1 MEFDEKV
8 IITMKLKSELNKE
21 LEKFMKF
28 QEINPFS
35 ISAQHKQQVIDTIH
49 YCINCL
55 SFLSR
60 VEPEDMLIVRP
71 AYYHLADCFTNLI

>member
-8 IITMKLKSELNKE
+8 INTMKLKSKLNKE
-21 LEKFMKF
+21 LTKFMKF

-35 ISAQHKQQVIDTIH
+35 TEAQQKQQVIDTIH

-55 SFLSR
+55 AMLSR
-60 VEPEDMLIVRP
+60 TDPEDMQFVRH
-71 AYYHLADCFTNLI
+71 AYYHLADCFNII